1 MFRLSI
7 KSQFKYFPAVI
18 LFIVFVMG
26 FNIGL
31 TMVRPPEFLPR
42 KPSSINQDDGPIV
55 NELAT
60 SALVQLDC
68 GETARTITTDTAL
81 VRFKG
86 CLGETGIPTE
96 VINLTTGYAATVI
109 DANNAF
115 TTDYFQLSTGTNL
128 ISVTYL
134 MQSGEAKI
142 FEYRIRVK

>member
-1 MFRLSI
+1 MYKFGI
-7 KSQFKYFPAVI
+7 KRQFKYFPVI
-18 LFIVFVMG
+18 TLFIVFVMG

-42 KPSSINQDDGPIV
+42 NPSSINRDEGPIV
-55 NELAT
+55 NELEV

-68 GETARTITTDTAL
+68 GESSKVFKTETAL

-96 VINLTTGYAATVI
+96 VVNKTTGYAATVL
-109 DANNAF
+109 DANDAF
-115 TTDYFQLSTGTNL
+115 TTDYFQLNPGTNQ

-134 MQSGEAKI
+134 MQNGEAKI
-142 FEYRIRVK
+142 YEYKIRVK